1 MGPTVSTAPPRV
13 YLDANVF
20 ITAFEHAGARSDH
33 AWWILEAV
41 EDGEI
46 VGATSEITL
55 AEVLVNPAERGATDL
70 AAAYEDMIRPGPNF
84 EVLPVRR
91 DVLVAAAGLR
101 ARRSSVRLPDAVH
114 IATARILDCAAFV
127 SDDRRLK
134 VPEGVRLIELNAF
147 ALDDILGKRP

>member
-1 MGPTVSTAPPRV
+1 MSAAPPRV

-55 AEVLVNPAERGATDL
+55 AEVLVRPVEHRATDL
-70 AAAYEDMIRPGPNF
+70 ATAYEKMILSGPNF

-91 DVLVAAAGLR
+91 DVLIAAAGIR
-101 ARRSSVRLPDAVH
+101 AGRSSIRLPDAVH
-114 IATARILDCAAFV
+114 IATAQALACAAFV
-127 SDDRRLK
+127 SDDRRLRI
-134 VPEGVRLIELNAF
+134 PEGMKLLDLNAF
-147 ALDDILGKRP
+147 TLDDVFKEQP

>member
-1 MGPTVSTAPPRV
+1 VGPPVSATPPRV

-41 EDGEI
+41 EHGEI

-55 AEVLVNPAERGATDL
+55 AEVLVKPVERGAKDL
-70 AAAYEDMIRPGPNF
+70 ASAYEQMILPGPNF

-91 DVLVAAAGLR
+91 DVLVAAARIR
-101 ARRSSVRLPDAVH
+101 AGRSSVRLPDVIH
-114 IATARILDCAAFV
+114 VATAQALSCAAFI
-127 SDDRRLK
+127 SDDRRL
-134 VPEGVRLIELNAF
+134 RLPQGMRLVDLSAF
-147 ALDDILGKRP
+147 TVDDILKEPE

>member
-1 MGPTVSTAPPRV
+1 MSATLPRV
-13 YLDANVF
+13 YLDSNVF

-41 EDGEI
+41 EEGEI

-55 AEVLVNPAERGATDL
+55 AEIMVKPVERGATDL
-70 AAAYEDMIRPGPNF
+70 ASAYETMIMSGPNF

-91 DVLVAAAGLR
+91 DVLVAAAGIR

-114 IATARILDCAAFV
+114 IATAQALACAAFV
-127 SDDRRLK
+127 SEDRRLRI
-134 VPEGVRLIELNAF
+134 PEGMRLIELNAF
-147 ALDDILGKRP
+147 TLDDILRGEP